1 MPQKLNIAL
10 LLVSLL
16 VFSSLSDI
24 ALAQTV
30 DPCWYGCPK
39 SGCPQCGDEGGPI
52 EAQERA
58 PAKSTAASREACVK
72 GCQNNNRDRV
82 KDCNIYY
89 PPQSQ
94 PVKHR
99 ECLDKAKTIFDACMA
114 AC

>member
-1 MPQKLNIAL
+1 MSRKRNIVL

-24 ALAQTV
+24 APAQTV

-39 SGCPQCGDEGGPI
+39 SGCPGCPEGGPI
-52 EAQERA
+52 KSQKRA
-58 PAKSTAASREACVK
+58 ATASRDESCVQ
-72 GCQNNNRDRV
+72 GCKNNNRDRV
-82 KDCNIYY
+82 KECNIYY
-89 PPQSQ
+89 PPASQ